1 MDFST
6 LTSQS
11 PKIMAVMDAI
21 KNDPNF
27 LNELKE
33 DPQQALNKI
42 GIELNEEEMGVVQ
55 KLSDLREL
63 QAEAEGFFAKVKGF
77 FGFKDAN

>member
-6 LTSQS
+6 LTNQS

-42 GIELNEEEMGVVQ
+42 GIELNEEEMG
-55 KLSDLREL
+55 L
-63 QAEAEGFFAKVKGF
+63 
-77 FGFKDAN
+77 FKN

>member
-11 PKIMAVMDAI
+11 PKVMAVMEAI

-27 LNELKE
+27 FSELKD
-33 DPQQALNKI
+33 DPQQALSKI
-42 GIELNEEEMGVVQ
+42 GVELNEEEMGIVQ
-55 KLSDLREL
+55 KLGDLREL
-63 QAEAEGFFAKVKGF
+63 EAEAEGFFAKIKGF
-77 FGFKDAN
+77 FGFKEGN